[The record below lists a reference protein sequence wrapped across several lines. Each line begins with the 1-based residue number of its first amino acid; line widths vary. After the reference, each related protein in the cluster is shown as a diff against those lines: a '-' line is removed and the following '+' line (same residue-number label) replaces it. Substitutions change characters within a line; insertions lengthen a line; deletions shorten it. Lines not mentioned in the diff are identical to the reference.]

1 VTSTRTPLLIVKRP
15 LRTLLSLSLSLSL
28 IARKSD
34 RCCKCG
40 ERGGRQDGEGSVGKW
55 NGGGGGGGGALHL
68 FVHYCDFRYEVLV
81 AARTRRLVLDG
92 IVGDTVD
99 RVTAIC

>member
-1 VTSTRTPLLIVKRP
+1 M
-15 LRTLLSLSLSLSL
+15 
-28 IARKSD
+28 
-34 RCCKCG
+34 G
-40 ERGGRQDGEGSVGKW
+40 RGAWGSGM
-55 NGGGGGGGGALHL
+55 GGGGGGGRGLHL